1 MELEGERAYRRK
13 LASAVARRLPQHEFA
28 IHELMERRECFRD
41 MCEEL
46 LAAEMALSR
55 VADVPLLQREARR
68 SEWQA
73 CVERSLGEIEAEVR
87 KR

>member
-1 MELEGERAYRRK
+1 
-13 LASAVARRLPQHEFA
+13 
-28 IHELMERRECFRD
+28 MERSECFRD

-46 LAAEMALSR
+46 LAAELALSQ
-55 VADVPLLQREARR
+55 VDDVPLHQRVARR

-73 CVERSLGEIEAEVR
+73 CVERSLREIEAEVR

>member
-1 MELEGERAYRRK
+1 MKGERAHRRK

-28 IHELMERRECFRD
+28 IHELMERSECFRD

-46 LAAEMALSR
+46 LAAELALSQ
-55 VADVPLLQREARR
+55 VDDVPLHQRVARR

-73 CVERSLGEIEAEVR
+73 CVERSLREIEAEVR